1 MTAKNKFKEDIHFQV
16 SVIMPVYIAEKFVKK
31 AVLSAVGLKEV
42 GEIILIEDGSPD
54 NSLNICEELVKEFKK
69 VKLLRHIG
77 GANKG
82 AGASRNLGI
91 KYATCNYIS
100 FLDADDW
107 YLPNRF
113 TKDAEIF
120 QLYQNVDAAYSS
132 SILEENSKNNELRDG
147 AKEDIRKRLG
157 HNITS
162 KSFYKN
168 MLLGRNDLF
177 HTNTLTIKKSFLQD
191 MKLFDVRLRLHQ
203 DTELWRRLI
212 RIGNFYASEVKSPVA
227 VIRRHEGNRITSRN
241 TNSQL
246 KMHRVFIENVGVQNL
261 YDFEKVNLLKKIIR
275 LKSKCIKSKW
285 QRRLY
290 YYSIL
295 YFRSFHKE
303 KFLNNFHKNIISD

>member
-1 MTAKNKFKEDIHFQV
+1 MTLKNKFREDIHFQV
-16 SVIMPVYIAEKFVKK
+16 SVIMPVYKAEKFIKK

-69 VKLLRHIG
+69 VKLLRHING
-77 GANKG
+77 DNKG
-82 AGASRNLGI
+82 AAASRNLGI
-91 KYATCNYIS
+91 QKASFNYIA

-113 TKDAEIF
+113 LKDKNIF
-120 QLYQNVDAAYSS
+120 NHYPDAHAAYSS

-177 HTNTLTIKKSFLQD
+177 HTNTVTIKKSFLQD

-212 RIGNFYASEVKSPVA
+212 RIGNFYASIGRAHV
-227 VIRRHEGNRITSRN
+227 
-241 TNSQL
+241 
-246 KMHRVFIENVGVQNL
+246 
-261 YDFEKVNLLKKIIR
+261 
-275 LKSKCIKSKW
+275 
-285 QRRLY
+285 
-290 YYSIL
+290 
-295 YFRSFHKE
+295 
-303 KFLNNFHKNIISD
+303 